1 MQNSRRCVVWDAP
14 QTEDAFVG
22 LYYRK
27 LTVWRKAMD
36 VAAEIYRLAPRLPS
50 EEAYGL
56 RSQITRAAASVPANI
71 AEGWVRESPRERAQ
85 FLAIA
90 HGSLAEV
97 ETLVELCE
105 QAGYFPTRDTACV
118 RGLME
123 EVGKMLGALR
133 RRSRRR

>member
-1 MQNSRRCVVWDAP
+1 M
-14 QTEDAFVG
+14 G

-36 VAAEIYRLAPRLPS
+36 VATDIYRMAPRLPT
-50 EEAYGL
+50 EEVYGL

-71 AEGWVRESPRERAQ
+71 AEGWVRESVRERAQ

-97 ETLVELCE
+97 ETLLELCE
-105 QAGYFPTRDTACV
+105 QVGFLANKDTVHV
-118 RGLME
+118 RGLMD

-133 RRSRRR
+133 RRSRRS

>member
-1 MQNSRRCVVWDAP
+1 M
-14 QTEDAFVG
+14 G

-36 VAAEIYRLAPRLPS
+36 VATEIYRLASRLPPG
-50 EEAYGL
+50 EIYGL
-56 RSQITRAAASVPANI
+56 RSQITRAAASIPANI
-71 AEGWVRESPRERAQ
+71 AEGWVRESVRERAQ

-97 ETLVELCE
+97 ETLLELCE
-105 QAGYFPTRDTACV
+105 HVGFLPTKDTVHV

-133 RRSRRR
+133 RRTRRRS